1 MSAIIRN
8 HNHENDKCKMT
19 ETENVS
25 PIVHLTE
32 HISPIVPTDPMAEA
46 GRKVLLTEF
55 IKMLEVEAGSRTGED
70 IEDVHKM
77 RVSIR
82 RMRSAFRLLEAY
94 YKPKAVKPFV
104 DELRQVMQVLG
115 AIRDLDVMIHN
126 LEDFQSTLDTSQVEV
141 MKEVIDSLDL
151 RRADARKELNHIL
164 DRKSYRRFVKSFCKF
179 LTTPEMGAKSIDPK
193 NPVPYQLRHI
203 LAPMIYEHLS
213 AARAY
218 DSVLATADAETLHA
232 LRIEFKR
239 LRYIVSLFGDVL
251 GSQIQDFVEELKIVQ
266 DHLGHLN
273 DIDVAHTS
281 LNELMEDLE
290 GDQIT
295 VLWGYINHLE
305 AEKPELLAKMP
316 EIWKRFN
323 AKNTQRKLAA
333 AIASL

>member
-1 MSAIIRN
+1 
-8 HNHENDKCKMT
+8 MT

-25 PIVHLTE
+25 VIANLSG
-32 HISPIVPTDPMAEA
+32 HISPIVPTDSMAEA

-55 IKMLEVEAGSRTGED
+55 IKMLEVEAGSRTGAD

-82 RMRSAFRLLEAY
+82 RMRSAFRLLEPY
-94 YKPKAVKPFV
+94 YKPKAVKPFI
-104 DELRQVMQVLG
+104 DELRQVMQALG
-115 AIRDLDVMIHN
+115 AVRDLDVMIFN
-126 LEDFQSTLDTSQVEV
+126 LEKFQPTLNASQVEA

-151 RRADARKELNHIL
+151 RRVDARKELNHVL
-164 DRKSYRRFVKSFCKF
+164 DRKTYRRFVKGFGKF
-179 LTTPEMGAKSIDPK
+179 LTTPEMGAKAIDPK
-193 NPVPYQLRHI
+193 NPAPYQLRHI

-213 AARAY
+213 TVRAY
-218 DSVLATADAETLHA
+218 DTVLATADAETLHA

-239 LRYIVSLFGDVL
+239 LRYIISLFGDVL
-251 GSQIQDFVEELKIVQ
+251 GSQIQDFVEELKIIQ

-295 VLWGYINHLE
+295 VLWEYIHHLE
-305 AEKPELLAKMP
+305 AEKPDLLAKMP

-323 AKNTQRKLAA
+323 AKNVQRKLAT